1 MKRDVRVEVRATAAE
16 KAAWSALA
24 KPYSLSEY
32 IRQLLIKES
41 DRREQGE
48 AWRVDSSAA

>member
-1 MKRDVRVEVRATAAE
+1 MKRDVTIQLRASAAE
-16 KAAWSALA
+16 RDEWQRLA

-32 IRQLLIKES
+32 IRQLLLKEQ

-48 AWRVDSSAA
+48 AWHVEEVA